1 MSTSTVALV
10 PLRSPGRGKT
20 RLADVLTVEERAS
33 LAGAM
38 LADVIHALREA
49 GLARLIVVADGP
61 HAAAAAAAL
70 HVDVLHDPPGEHT
83 LDDAV
88 AAGTAALAREP
99 ALLVVAADLPRLTP
113 KDVHALLEH
122 PEHVVVAPT
131 NDGGTGGLLRRP
143 PRAIGTAYGPH
154 SAANHVRMAR
164 DAGLT
169 AAMAHV
175 EGFNHDVDTP
185 ADLAGITGGPVGL
198 ATARYLE
205 RSGIRDR
212 IQAWMEE
219 QEEAEQEADDAG
231 GQQRPSA

>member
-1 MSTSTVALV
+1 MTTPTVALV

-20 RLADVLTVEERAS
+20 RLAEVLSVEERAA

-38 LADVIHALREA
+38 LADVVHALRGA

-70 HVDVLHDPPGEHT
+70 HVDVLHDPPGDHT

-88 AAGTAALAREP
+88 AAGTAALAREA

-113 KDVHALLEH
+113 RDVHALLDH
-122 PEHVVVAPT
+122 NEHVVVAPT

-143 PRAIGTAYGPH
+143 PQAIATAYGPR
-154 SAANHVRMAR
+154 SAAHHVRLAR
-164 DAGLT
+164 EAGLT

-185 ADLAGITGGPVGL
+185 ADLAGITGGQLGL
-198 ATARYLE
+198 ATSRYLE
-205 RSGIRDR
+205 RSGIGAR
-212 IQAWMEE
+212 IHAWIDLLPP
-219 QEEAEQEADDAG
+219 AGADADAG
-231 GQQRPSA
+231 IERPSA